1 MKIAILGYSG
11 SGKSTLASFLGK
23 RHELPVLHLDSIQFL
38 PKWEIRDKDDRAALY
53 RRFLAE
59 HPNEWVIDGNYKA
72 LDIEKRLEEAD
83 VILILLFPRLLCL
96 WRCFKRYR
104 ANRNRVRES
113 MAEGCEE
120 KLDAEFIRW
129 ILWESRTAK
138 HRAYY
143 RSVIAQYSEKVTVLK
158 SQRQIDRYMRTL

>member
-23 RHELPVLHLDSIQFL
+23 RYELPVLHLDSIQFL
-38 PKWEIRDKDDRAALY
+38 PKWEIRDKDERAALY
-53 RRFLAE
+53 GQFLEE
-59 HPNEWVIDGNYKA
+59 HANGWVIDGNYTA
-72 LDIEKRLEEAD
+72 LDFDQRLEEAD
-83 VILILLFPRLLCL
+83 VILLLLFPALRCL

-104 ANRNRVRES
+104 ANRNRVRKS

-129 ILWESRTAK
+129 ILWESRTAR
-138 HRAYY
+138 HRARY
-143 RSVIAQYSEKVTVLK
+143 RAIIERYPEKVTVLK
-158 SQRQIDRYMRTL
+158 SQRQIDRYMKKI

>member
-23 RHELPVLHLDSIQFL
+23 CYELPVLHLDSIQFL
-38 PKWEIRDKDDRAALY
+38 PKWEVRDKDERAALY
-53 RRFLAE
+53 GQFLKE
-59 HPNEWVIDGNYKA
+59 HANGWVIDGNYTA
-72 LDIEKRLEEAD
+72 LDFDQRLEDAD
-83 VILILLFPRLLCL
+83 VILLLLFPALRCL
-96 WRCFKRYR
+96 WRCYKRYR
-104 ANRNRVRES
+104 ANRNRVRDS

-138 HRAYY
+138 HRARY
-143 RSVIAQYSEKVTVLK
+143 RAIIERYPEKVTVLK
-158 SQRQIDRYMRTL
+158 SQRQIDRYMKMI